1 MAVDPQVSPAHPSAP
16 RRPAAAR
23 IPTRHGS
30 FELRVYPDALD
41 GKEHMALVHGDLGSG
56 RDVLTRIHSECFT
69 GDVLGSRRCDCGPQL
84 DAALAAV
91 VGEGRGVV
99 VYLRQEGRGIGLAEK
114 LRAYSLQDLGFDT
127 VDANRLLG
135 HAADAR
141 DYAPAVRILGDL
153 GVRSVRLLSNNPAKV
168 EGLQRGGVGVL
179 GRLPLVTPATDDN
192 RDYLRTKVERMRH
205 LLEVDDRAA
214 APAAADLPG
223 EGEITAASRR
233 DGEAQG
239 PVPEVVEPAEPRP
252 FVTLTYAQ
260 SLDGSIAARRGE
272 PLALSG
278 GESLR
283 LTHRLRA
290 AHRGILVGVGTV
302 LADDPRLTTRL
313 GEGAR
318 DPQPVVL
325 DRRLRTP
332 PDSRLVA
339 GGGPAPWIAAAPD
352 ADPRRE
358 RRLAAA
364 GARVVRL
371 PEGEGGID
379 LRALLDYLR
388 GRRVESLMVEG
399 GARVITSFLATR
411 LVDHLVLTIAPRFV
425 GGLPAVAG
433 NGERPAVL
441 PRLSGLRHR
450 QLGAD
455 LVVWGRPRW
464 A

>member
-1 MAVDPQVSPAHPSAP
+1 M
-16 RRPAAAR
+16 
-23 IPTRHGS
+23 
-30 FELRVYPDALD
+30 
-41 GKEHMALVHGDLGSG
+41 
-56 RDVLTRIHSECFT
+56 
-69 GDVLGSRRCDCGPQL
+69 
-84 DAALAAV
+84 
-91 VGEGRGVV
+91 
-99 VYLRQEGRGIGLAEK
+99 
-114 LRAYSLQDLGFDT
+114 
-127 VDANRLLG
+127 
-135 HAADAR
+135 
-141 DYAPAVRILGDL
+141 
-153 GVRSVRLLSNNPAKV
+153 
-168 EGLQRGGVGVL
+168 
-179 GRLPLVTPATDDN
+179 
-192 RDYLRTKVERMRH
+192 
-205 LLEVDDRAA
+205 
-214 APAAADLPG
+214 
-223 EGEITAASRR
+223 
-233 DGEAQG
+233 
-239 PVPEVVEPAEPRP
+239 
-252 FVTLTYAQ
+252 
-260 SLDGSIAARRGE
+260 
-272 PLALSG
+272 
-278 GESLR
+278 R

-302 LADDPRLTTRL
+302 LADDPRLTVRL
-313 GEGAR
+313 SEGAR
-318 DPQPVVL
+318 HPQPVVL

-339 GGGPAPWIAAAPD
+339 GDGPAPWIAAAAD

-371 PEGEGGID
+371 PEGEGGVD

-425 GGLPAVAG
+425 GGLPAVAA
-433 NGERPAVL
+433 NGERPVVL